1 MWFTKFLQFPTSKSR
16 NKKLTSKKKS
26 CSKKL
31 LVVQRYTLI
40 KESFFKFFMSL
51 IIGKRISL
59 ALMTLKT

>member
-16 NKKLTSKKKS
+16 NKKLTSKKKKLFKEVVGS
-26 CSKKL
+26 SKI
-31 LVVQRYTLI
+31 YFNI
-40 KESFFKFFMSL
+40 FKFFMSL